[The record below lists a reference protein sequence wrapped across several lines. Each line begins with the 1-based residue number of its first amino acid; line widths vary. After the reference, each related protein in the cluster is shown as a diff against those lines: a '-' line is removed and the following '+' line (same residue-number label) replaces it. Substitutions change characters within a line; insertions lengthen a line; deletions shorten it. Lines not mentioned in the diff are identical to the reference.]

1 MMMMKK
7 VMILFKQLIFFPKGW
22 VKGGGGW
29 LIASGW
35 IDCLLLLSYLV
46 SKFWWR
52 IQCVYMSYKCL
63 FFFGFGSQKK
73 KDEWEASFPQ
83 FLVALWWYDGPSK
96 LVFVPFLLVSLLVCN
111 INRINSQGCIL
122 LMHQQTI
129 IYQYTNTR
137 VVCKVMRFWGWEWPI
152 LT

>member
-1 MMMMKK
+1 
-7 VMILFKQLIFFPKGW
+7 L
-22 VKGGGGW
+22 
-29 LIASGW
+29 
-35 IDCLLLLSYLV
+35 IDCKWLDWLPSPIELLPSFKVLMENSMCTYLI
-46 SKFWWR
+46 S
-52 IQCVYMSYKCL
+52 VY
-63 FFFGFGSQKK
+63 FFLALEAKKKK
-73 KDEWEASFPQ
+73 KDDWEASFPQ